1 MVTPGVSIIILIII
15 IVIIIIIIIII
26 ISISIIII
34 IITIIIIIILIIII
48 IIITII
54 IILVIIIIVIGHFLC
69 LKTKGLTSPTCSWG
83 KLNFYTFFVG
93 RDPIEVF
100 SVILDENQSLEWW
113 KLQDQ
118 KTERKPVGFLEE

>member
-15 IVIIIIIIIII
+15 IVIIIII

-48 IIITII
+48 IIIITII
-54 IILVIIIIVIGHFLC
+54 IILVIIIIVIVHFLC